1 MFNPE
6 ERKIIK
12 ATFSTEAGSKLVEI
26 FTNRLVNTE
35 TFISSSARDND
46 FLQGQLA
53 MLRQLIKITK
63 KGEEV

>member
-1 MFNPE
+1 MFNTE

-26 FTNRLVNTE
+26 FTNKLVNTE
-35 TFISSSARDND
+35 TFISNSERENN
-46 FLQGQLA
+46 FLQGEFA